1 MARVADDGQQR
12 EFANPDDFNSQVR
25 EYIQVKNTADL
36 LEERQKQ
43 LRTSIFEKLDT
54 DAEIDD
60 KGNLFIELEQ
70 PIDGIV
76 RIEKQRRTSRKIDE
90 TAAEEILT
98 GDLEGIY
105 ETVRV
110 VSEDKLMAAYYEG
123 KLTENDLERIYPAKV
138 TWALTTKKK

>member
-1 MARVADDGQQR
+1 MARAADEGQQR

-43 LRTSIFEKLDT
+43 LRASIFEKLDT

-70 PIDGIV
+70 PIDGVV
-76 RIEKQRRTSRKIDE
+76 RIEKQRRTSRKVDE
-90 TAAEEILT
+90 LAAEEILT
-98 GDLEGIY
+98 GDLEEVY
-105 ETVRV
+105 ETIRV